1 MKTEVGSF
9 RLDKEILAKI
19 RKEAE
24 SENMSLNSMVNK
36 VLEMHTRW
44 LILGKLGMVPLASGV
59 VIELFKNMSDED
71 IKKLAKKQVSFVTE
85 SLLLLHN
92 EDSIETFLEMA
103 LAFCK
108 LSGFPVSMHEKD
120 GQIRITV
127 KHTLGKKYSLYVAE
141 VIAGKIEQLTK
152 KKAEVSSTANTISF
166 SVNV

>member
-24 SENMSLNSMVNK
+24 SENMSLNSMVNR

-85 SLLLLHN
+85 SLLLLNN
-92 EDSIETFLEMA
+92 EDSVTTFLEMA
-103 LAFCK
+103 NAFCK

-120 GQIRITV
+120 GKVRITV

-141 VIAGKIEQLTK
+141 VISGKIEQLTK